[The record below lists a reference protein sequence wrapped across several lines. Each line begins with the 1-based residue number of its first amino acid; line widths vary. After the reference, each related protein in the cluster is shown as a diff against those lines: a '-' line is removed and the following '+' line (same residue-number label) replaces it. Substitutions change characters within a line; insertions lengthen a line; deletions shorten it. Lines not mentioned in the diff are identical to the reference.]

1 MNDTPSSPSSAGADR
16 RVVVRGLSWT
26 GIGYPLNVGL
36 LFASQVLVANL
47 IAPKAFGSYTLA
59 LSIVTSSAL
68 IAQLGLPHTLLRRA
82 AAALSHGDEAEA
94 RHEIVSAL
102 VVAVGAAI
110 VCGAILGSPLGKE
123 LFEFAFART
132 AVATVTA
139 LVGIKAGLRVL
150 ENILP
155 EALRAFRDY
164 SGATIF
170 GQLLTNVILCAVLA
184 VLLATS
190 TDANLEDVLLV
201 GVIVSAC
208 ALIPGAIAVSAKL
221 RGTGATGLSFRQP
234 VVASLWLS
242 TVGLALVG
250 QLDLLVVGALG
261 NERDLFLYAAPFR
274 LALLIGLPLVA
285 VNQAVSPLIAGWHAQ
300 AMRQRIQQTLQATAG
315 LALIGA
321 GLIGVVYLVAGHWI
335 LETLF
340 GSARY
345 ANGWS
350 VLMIL
355 TVGQIIQTYAGSCG
369 YALLMTGNH
378 RAYAVI
384 VSVSV
389 PMTLT
394 LQITGFE
401 IGGIE
406 GLAVATALMLS
417 LQNFAQMI
425 VVRRRAGFSTRAN
438 PRVALAE
445 LVKARRRSTS
455 EAK

>member
-1 MNDTPSSPSSAGADR
+1 MDEMPTSAVSGTDR
-16 RVVVRGLSWT
+16 RLVMRGLSWT

-47 IAPKAFGSYTLA
+47 IAPTAFGSYTLA

-82 AAALSHGDEAEA
+82 AAALSNGDQVEA

-102 VVAVGAAI
+102 IVAVGAAL
-110 VCGAILGSPLGKE
+110 VCGAILGSPIGEE
-123 LFEFAFART
+123 LFELAFPRT
-132 AVATVTA
+132 AVATVAA
-139 LVGIKAGLRVL
+139 LVGIKAALRVF

-164 SGATIF
+164 SRATIF
-170 GQLLTNVILCAVLA
+170 GQLLTNFLLCIVLA
-184 VLLATS
+184 VILATS
-190 TDANLEDVLLV
+190 SEANLEDVLLV

-208 ALIPGAIAVSAKL
+208 ALVPGGFAVATKL
-221 RGTGATGLSFRQP
+221 RGTGGTGLAFRAP
-234 VVASLWLS
+234 VEPSLWLS

-261 NERDLFLYAAPFR
+261 NARDLALYAAPFR

-300 AMRQRIQQTLQATAG
+300 AMRQRIEQTLKATAG
-315 LALIGA
+315 LALVGA
-321 GLIGVVYLVAGHWI
+321 LLVGVVYLIAGRWI

-340 GSARY
+340 GSEFFGG
-345 ANGWS
+345 GWT

-355 TVGQIIQTYAGSCG
+355 TVGQILQTYAGSCG

-378 RAYAVI
+378 RAYASI
-384 VSVSV
+384 VAVSV
-389 PMTLT
+389 PMTVT
-394 LQITGFE
+394 LQVVGFE

-406 GLAVATALMLS
+406 GLAAATALMLS
-417 LQNFAQMI
+417 LQNFVQMI
-425 VVRRRAGFSTRAN
+425 VVRRRAGFSTRAD
-438 PRVALAE
+438 PRATVAE
-445 LVKARRRSTS
+445 LLDARRRRVSDG
-455 EAK
+455 AA

>member
-1 MNDTPSSPSSAGADR
+1 VDETRSGASSGGDR
-16 RVVVRGLSWT
+16 GLVVRGLSWT
-26 GIGYPLNVGL
+26 GIGYPLHVGL

-59 LSIVTSSAL
+59 LSIITSSAL

-82 AAALSHGDEAEA
+82 AAALSRGDEAEA
-94 RHEIVSAL
+94 RHEIISAI
-102 VVAVGAAI
+102 VVAIGAAV
-110 VCGAILGSPLGKE
+110 VCGAILGSPLGEE
-123 LFEFAFART
+123 LFEFAFPRT
-132 AVATVTA
+132 AVATVSA

-164 SGATIF
+164 SRATIF
-170 GQLLTNVILCAVLA
+170 GQLLTNFILCGALA

-190 TDANLEDVLLV
+190 TDAGLEDVLLV

-208 ALIPGAIAVSAKL
+208 ALVPGGFAVATKL
-221 RGTGATGLSFRQP
+221 RGTRATGLSFRQP
-234 VVASLWLS
+234 VEPTLWLS
-242 TVGLALVG
+242 TVGLAIVG
-250 QLDLLVVGALG
+250 QLDLLVVGAMG
-261 NERDLFLYAAPFR
+261 NARDLALYAAPFR

-285 VNQAVSPLIAGWHAQ
+285 VNQAVAPLIAGWHAQ

-321 GLIGVVYLVAGHWI
+321 VLIGLVYLVAGRTI
-335 LETLF
+335 LDTLF
-340 GSARY
+340 GSAFY
-345 ANGWS
+345 ADGWT

-355 TVGQIIQTYAGSCG
+355 TVGQIVQTYAGSCG

-378 RAYAVI
+378 RSYAKI
-384 VSVSV
+384 VAVSV
-389 PMTLT
+389 PMTLG

-406 GLAVATALMLS
+406 GLAAATALMLS

-425 VVRRRAGFSTRAN
+425 VVRRRAGFSTRAD
-438 PRVALAE
+438 PRRAFTE
-445 LVKARRRSTS
+445 LLGARRRSS
-455 EAK
+455 GAAA

>member
-1 MNDTPSSPSSAGADR
+1 
-16 RVVVRGLSWT
+16 
-26 GIGYPLNVGL
+26 
-36 LFASQVLVANL
+36 LFVSQVLVANL

-82 AAALSHGDEAEA
+82 AAALSRDDAAEA
-94 RHEIVSAL
+94 RHEIISAL
-102 VVAVGAAI
+102 AVAVGAAL

-123 LFEFAFART
+123 LFQFAFART

-150 ENILP
+150 ENVLP

-164 SGATIF
+164 SGATIY
-170 GQLLTNVILCAVLA
+170 GQLLTNFLLCLVLA

-201 GVIVSAC
+201 GVIVSAV
-208 ALIPGAIAVSAKL
+208 ALVPAAFAVATKL
-221 RGTGATGLSFRQP
+221 RATGGVGLSFRQP
-234 VVASLWLS
+234 VEPSLWLS

-261 NERDLFLYAAPFR
+261 NARDLALYSAPFR

-285 VNQAVSPLIAGWHAQ
+285 VNQAVAPLIAGWHAQ
-300 AMRQRIQQTLQATAG
+300 AMRNRIQQTLQATAG
-315 LALIGA
+315 VAVIGAALIG
-321 GLIGVVYLVAGHWI
+321 VFYLVAGHWF
-335 LETLF
+335 LRTLF
-340 GSARY
+340 GSSFY
-345 ANGWS
+345 ADGWT
-350 VLMIL
+350 VLVIL
-355 TVGQIIQTYAGSCG
+355 TVGQILQTYAGSCG

-389 PMTLT
+389 PMTLG
-394 LQITGFE
+394 LQIAGFE

-406 GLAVATALMLS
+406 GVAVATALMLS

-425 VVRRRAGFSTRAN
+425 VVRRRAGFSTRAS
-438 PRVALAE
+438 PRATFSELLA
-445 LVKARRRSTS
+445 ARQRRID
-455 EAK
+455 AAN